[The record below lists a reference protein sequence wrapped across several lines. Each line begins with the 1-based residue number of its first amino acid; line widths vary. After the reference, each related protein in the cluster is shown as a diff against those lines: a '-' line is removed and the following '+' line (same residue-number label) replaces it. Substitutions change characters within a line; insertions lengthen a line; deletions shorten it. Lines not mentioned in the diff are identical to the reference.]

1 MVAATW
7 CTSSSTTRSHL
18 VEWTNSHTRCVLFDR
33 LPLDAAENMPY
44 VVTMYDHSGC
54 GVVLV
59 SDVYTHKNC

>member
-1 MVAATW
+1 
-7 CTSSSTTRSHL
+7 L